1 MTSQNQAE
9 RKVGYYN
16 GTALGWRRNKTRK
29 THRKGKR
36 AYKRFMARA
45 RRILDKVLSRNDK
58 EE

>member
-16 GTALGWRRNKTRK
+16 GTALGWRRDRTNK
-29 THRKGKR
+29 THRKGKK
-36 AYKRFMARA
+36 AYKFFAARA

-58 EE
+58 E